1 MSKTEILF
9 FVSWIV
15 CGSCIEAIFD
25 DRRALVIA
33 VCALIVGVVAGL
45 GIIRNDLLE
54 EGKR

>member
-15 CGSCIEAIFD
+15 CGSCVEAIFD

-33 VCALIVGVVAGL
+33 ACALIVAFVSGL
-45 GIIRNDLLE
+45 RIVREALIE
-54 EGKR
+54 

>member
-15 CGSCIEAIFD
+15 CGGCIEGIFD

-33 VCALIVGVVAGL
+33 ACALIVAFVSGL
-45 GIIRNDLLE
+45 RIVREALIE
-54 EGKR
+54 